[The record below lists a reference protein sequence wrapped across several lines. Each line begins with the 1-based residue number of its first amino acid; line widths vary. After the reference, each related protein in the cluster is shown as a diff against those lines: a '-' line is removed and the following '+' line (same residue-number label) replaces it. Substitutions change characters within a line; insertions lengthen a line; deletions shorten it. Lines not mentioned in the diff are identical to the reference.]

1 MTDLFGGIFAI
12 GGILFLLVPLAVF
25 IYVFFFIK
33 ADVDHDG
40 HDDVPYRWE
49 NKQAGNLRRV
59 DLTKSAAAH
68 KNVGA
73 SNALR
78 QVTTHPGNC
87 GVYHKT
93 YV

>member
-49 NKQAGNLRRV
+49 NK
-59 DLTKSAAAH
+59 
-68 KNVGA
+68 
-73 SNALR
+73 
-78 QVTTHPGNC
+78 
-87 GVYHKT
+87 
-93 YV
+93 